1 MLLIVAWFW
10 IERILCCVDV
20 DECENDPCPP
30 FQHCID
36 NIGSYDCNS
45 YYPTPRPCKLLSICI
60 RQHTCTHSHIRTHT
74 HTHKQAHT
82 LKHNTRTYNVTLHR
96 LKCAY
101 PLVITITMAIMVI
114 VVINIA
120 PTTSMMIMTVVV
132 IKAATMMTIIFLSS
146 ASSSLGPTSREW
158 YSVTHSP

>member
-1 MLLIVAWFW
+1 MSVRMILVLLFNTVST
-10 IERILCCVDV
+10 ILDRTIATVTI
-20 DECENDPCPP
+20 
-30 FQHCID
+30 QHPDHVSCFRYVYD
-36 NIGSYDCNS
+36 NI
-45 YYPTPRPCKLLSICI
+45 
-60 RQHTCTHSHIRTHT
+60 HVHTHT
-74 HTHKQAHT
+74 HAHTHKQAHT

-101 PLVITITMAIMVI
+101 PLVITITMAIMVM

-146 ASSSLGPTSREW
+146 ASSSWGPTSRE
-158 YSVTHSP
+158 